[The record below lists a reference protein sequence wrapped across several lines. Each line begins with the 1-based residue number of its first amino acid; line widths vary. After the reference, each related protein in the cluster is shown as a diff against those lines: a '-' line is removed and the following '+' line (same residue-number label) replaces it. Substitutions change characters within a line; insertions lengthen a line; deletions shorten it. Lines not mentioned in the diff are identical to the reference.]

1 MSEVSRRDSADIL
14 ECPRCQS
21 PMVERE
27 APFYL
32 HGEYV
37 GSFESLVCDMC
48 HYSLLTSYGY
58 DEAMIEAS
66 KFGLVG
72 PQEEIIKETV
82 EMSDASYAFEDLDL
96 VMYSDY
102 FNQSQEFRGSGKEI
116 TSDSITSVVRIIIP
130 NTHGKQQPV
139 RRTESLVH

>member
-1 MSEVSRRDSADIL
+1 MVKRR
-14 ECPRCQS
+14 
-21 PMVERE
+21 

-48 HYSLLTSYGY
+48 HYSLLTSSGY
-58 DEAMIEAS
+58 DEAMTEAS

-82 EMSDASYAFEDLDL
+82 EMSDASYAFEDL
-96 VMYSDY
+96 VISSDN
-102 FNQSQEFRGSGKEI
+102 FNQPQEFKGSGEEI
-116 TSDSITSVVRIIIP
+116 MSGSITSVGRIIIP
-130 NTHGKQQPV
+130 TIQGKQQPV
-139 RRTESLVH
+139 RRTESLVQ